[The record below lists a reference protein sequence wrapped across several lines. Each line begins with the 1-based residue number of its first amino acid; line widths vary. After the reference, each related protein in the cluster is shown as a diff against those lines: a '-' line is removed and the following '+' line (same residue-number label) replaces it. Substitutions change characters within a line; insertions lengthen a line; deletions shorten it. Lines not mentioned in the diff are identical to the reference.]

1 MEKNSLVV
9 TVLSILDL
17 IFGQKTKLVNLL
29 FIELNQDDLIGKG
42 HQEFCVI
49 I

>member
-1 MEKNSLVV
+1 MEKNSLMV
-9 TVLSILDL
+9 TVLSILDM
-17 IFGQKTKLVNLL
+17 IFGRKTSLVNLL
-29 FIELNQDDLIGKG
+29 FIELNQDDLIGKE